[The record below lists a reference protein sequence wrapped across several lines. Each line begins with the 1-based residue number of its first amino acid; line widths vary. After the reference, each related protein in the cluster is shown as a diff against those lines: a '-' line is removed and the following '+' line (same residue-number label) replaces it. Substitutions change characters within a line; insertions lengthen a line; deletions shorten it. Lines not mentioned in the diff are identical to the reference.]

1 MHNICDK
8 IDFILDKIETIEEII
23 SKVKITDALNDEK
36 ILRPAVLMHL
46 MQVGES
52 LNAIYRKT
60 PDIVKKYDLEED
72 VKGAYNVRNFIA
84 HDYEGVNL
92 AIIES
97 ILRNNLQNLKIKI
110 KDMKNECK

>member
-72 VKGAYNVRNFIA
+72 EKALI
-84 HDYEGVNL
+84 
-92 AIIES
+92 
-97 ILRNNLQNLKIKI
+97 
-110 KDMKNECK
+110 M